1 MSAIPVKFLNTG
13 GRGDVAGANEA
24 EAEFVNLFRSF
35 ESPLLGFAY
44 QMVKDEQLAQDI
56 VQEAFMRLQAH
67 YDEVRQPKAWLYT
80 TVRRLAIDDIRRSR
94 KIVPFASSDSEAGR
108 PSGWEANHADDALAP
123 DEQAVSEERTGLL
136 RVCIERLAPR
146 ERTLV
151 QLKFIDELSYKDIA
165 AKMGMTVGHVGY
177 CLHHAL
183 KSLELKLKE
192 EGVAK

>member
-1 MSAIPVKFLNTG
+1 MNFLNTG
-13 GRGDVAGANEA
+13 RQADAKEA
-24 EAEFVNLFRSF
+24 EVGFVKLFRTL

-67 YDEVRQPKAWLYT
+67 YDEVEQPKAWMYT
-80 TVRRLAIDDIRRSR
+80 TVRRIAIDHIRRSR
-94 KIVPFASSDSEAGR
+94 KVVPFASGNLEGGDQELD
-108 PSGWEANHADDALAP
+108 PADLAPTP
-123 DEQAVSEERTGLL
+123 DEQADTHERTGLL

-151 QLKFIDELSYKDIA
+151 QLKFVDELSYKEIA
-165 AKMGMTVGHVGY
+165 SRMGMTVGNVGY
-177 CLHHAL
+177 RLHHAL
-183 KSLELKLKE
+183 KLLELELKE